1 MLRGLFGAS
10 HYSTIMKKFIV
21 AALTVVVA
29 VSLTASDFPKGS
41 PKFESSFRAVTSAAK
56 KSGKPMV
63 VVFSASWCPP
73 CQAMKKEVYPSK
85 EVAEFHDKFEWAY
98 LDVDQSDNEKASKDF
113 GVNGIPHVVFLDKDG
128 KEVDKQV
135 GGVSPAEFA
144 TMLRSTL
151 AKAGPKS

>member
-1 MLRGLFGAS
+1 
-10 HYSTIMKKFIV
+10 
-21 AALTVVVA
+21 
-29 VSLTASDFPKGS
+29 
-41 PKFESSFRAVTSAAK
+41 
-56 KSGKPMV
+56 
-63 VVFSASWCPP
+63 
-73 CQAMKKEVYPSK
+73 MKKEVYPSK